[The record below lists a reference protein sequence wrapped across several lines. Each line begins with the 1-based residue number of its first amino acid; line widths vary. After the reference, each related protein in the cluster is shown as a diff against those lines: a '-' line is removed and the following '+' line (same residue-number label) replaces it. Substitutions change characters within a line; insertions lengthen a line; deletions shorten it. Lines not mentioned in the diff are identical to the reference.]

1 MGPCS
6 LFHNLFPEAVYRSF
20 PPPSL
25 PRPTKRDASQVEFCS
40 RIEQSMRVAKIF
52 FSNSCVGSLK
62 GVFWVFKFYLRKVNS
77 KLEYIWE

>member
-52 FSNSCVGSLK
+52 FLEFMCWIVK
-62 GVFWVFKFYLRKVNS
+62 GGILSF
-77 KLEYIWE
+77 